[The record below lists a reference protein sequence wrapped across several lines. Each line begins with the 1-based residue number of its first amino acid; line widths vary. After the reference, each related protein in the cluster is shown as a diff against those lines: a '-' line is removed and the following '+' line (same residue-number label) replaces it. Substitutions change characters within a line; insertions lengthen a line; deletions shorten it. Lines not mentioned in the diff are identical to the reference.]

1 MPNPNMTQDE
11 YLQMFGT
18 KEEIEAWNKHQ
29 AEFKKWIEENVP
41 VWEPPKNMFLHNR
54 SSETENKH

>member
-1 MPNPNMTQDE
+1 MTQDE